1 MSSSTHESA
10 GNSTQTELEN
20 LVADLR
26 SLIGRKELD
35 SVPEIRALRER
46 MESGIE
52 SVRDSAVRAAQEAA
66 RQAREAARVAN
77 DYAHDEPW
85 RVAGA
90 GVHRMSLRTI
100 AASVITAAC
109 SQRFL
114 TNRRVAIRMGGR

>member
-90 GVHRMSLRTI
+90 ALAVGALVGYL
-100 AASVITAAC
+100 
-109 SQRFL
+109 L
-114 TNRRVAIRMGGR
+114 GRR